1 MEGKSLDASYAA
13 TPHSIKASP
22 IAVVFAAI
30 FQDKTPVSFAAQ
42 LVHWCDAAERF
53 SEFGS
58 IRTTSVFPQAG
69 HGFDGAEVRGMWIGV
84 SHWLRNGAGARVGGE
99 F

>member
-1 MEGKSLDASYAA
+1 LEASYAA
-13 TPHSIKASP
+13 NPHSMKASP
-22 IAVVFAAI
+22 IAVAFAAT
-30 FQDKTPVSFAAQ
+30 FQGKTPVSFAAQ
-42 LVHWCDAAERF
+42 LVHWCDAVERF

-58 IRTTSVFPQAG
+58 IRTTSVFPQTG

-84 SHWLRNGAGARVGGE
+84 SHWLRKGAGAGVGGD